1 MVYVCNLKLFWDVNY
16 VMQLLY
22 TVELG
27 YNISA
32 REIKKVRIN
41 RSKLYPNKD
50 LSTDC
55 SVKYSIFY
63 DERVNMN
70 TKEDFK
76 TDFTLKYITKKDR
89 LSKKSVVIN
98 KYSRIPICATS
109 GTWQV
114 LMNQFMNIART

>member
-1 MVYVCNLKLFWDVNY
+1 MYVCNLKLFWDVNY

-27 YNISA
+27 YNVSA

-63 DERVNMN
+63 DERVKLVASDYY
-70 TKEDFK
+70 THLH
-76 TDFTLKYITKKDR
+76 TL
-89 LSKKSVVIN
+89 
-98 KYSRIPICATS
+98 
-109 GTWQV
+109 
-114 LMNQFMNIART
+114 